1 MSTMREDIL
10 RTTKSCTGPLAS
22 ESPKS
27 SFPSRS
33 SVSSTFA
40 AGRWSTGRWWLA
52 GHGRNAVTILIARGL
67 VVEAL
72 RDEELGD
79 LLAGD
84 EVADDVSNHD
94 ICVERNDAHHVVTIR
109 LKGTGRR
116 IPMDRPSFLENQNI
130 TRPAG
135 MTHQSVGQIS
145 SCNDEQNPNLL
156 MYVRGY
162 PTEGFGYL
170 LTQ

>member
-22 ESPKS
+22 EPPKS

-40 AGRWSTGRWWLA
+40 AGRWSTGRWRLA

-84 EVADDVSNHD
+84 EVADDVEVASQESITTDAMAYYGEQDAWHAPYG
-94 ICVERNDAHHVVTIR
+94 VTNDLV
-109 LKGTGRR
+109 GR
-116 IPMDRPSFLENQNI
+116 
-130 TRPAG
+130 
-135 MTHQSVGQIS
+135 
-145 SCNDEQNPNLL
+145 
-156 MYVRGY
+156 
-162 PTEGFGYL
+162 
-170 LTQ
+170 